1 MNQSSTDPTV
11 NGCNMV
17 CKGNAL
23 EWCGGG
29 NRLNLY
35 NLDGSDPVPTSTV
48 TTLRST
54 KPASTRVST
63 SSRSISISSASS
75 PVAPTPT
82 GPITV
87 TSLAGWNYLG
97 CYSEATVGRALN
109 SLLLPIP
116 GADNSVEKCAAA
128 CAGYTYFGVEYGSEC
143 EFTRSEYFSCSII
156 VTTNMYFRLLWKCHS
171 RRKHPSSW

>member
-1 MNQSSTDPTV
+1 
-11 NGCNMV
+11 MV

-35 NLDGSDPVPTSTV
+35 ILDGSDPVPISTV
-48 TTLRST
+48 TTLSST
-54 KPASTRVST
+54 KTASTGIST
-63 SSRSISISSASS
+63 SLKSISASTTSS
-75 PVAPTPT
+75 PVAPIPT

-87 TSLAGWNYLG
+87 TSLAGWIYLG

-116 GADNSVEKCAAA
+116 GAENSVEKCATA

-143 EFTRSEYFSCSII
+143 ESP
-156 VTTNMYFRLLWKCHS
+156 RL
-171 RRKHPSSW
+171 